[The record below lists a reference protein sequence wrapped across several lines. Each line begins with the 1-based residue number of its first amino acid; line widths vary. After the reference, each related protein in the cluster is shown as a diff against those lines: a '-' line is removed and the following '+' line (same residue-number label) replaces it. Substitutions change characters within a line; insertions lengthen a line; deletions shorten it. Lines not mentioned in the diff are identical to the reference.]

1 MTLKTEMLDAMRNT
15 EQPFVVICRLPDTPA
30 PEIIINPVVN
40 MEAKIAYY
48 DQTYDDDLKHK
59 FAPGVK
65 IEGYEILSDKVL
77 KAWK

>member
-15 EQPFVVICRLPDTPA
+15 ENPFVVICRLPDTPA
-30 PEIIINPVVN
+30 PEVIINPVVN

-48 DQTYDDDLKHK
+48 DATYDEELNHK

-65 IEGYEILSDKVL
+65 IEGFEILSDDVL
-77 KAWK
+77 KNWR